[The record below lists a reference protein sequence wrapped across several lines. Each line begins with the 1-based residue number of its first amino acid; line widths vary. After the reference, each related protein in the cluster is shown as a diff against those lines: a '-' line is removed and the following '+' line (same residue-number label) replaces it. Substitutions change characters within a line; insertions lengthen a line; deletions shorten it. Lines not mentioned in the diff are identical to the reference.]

1 MSKQYVG
8 LSCNVWCKWEGL
20 PPTYRVYLDDEL
32 FTERTYTW
40 TDDIF
45 LAERLEIYA
54 EPGEYQLR
62 YELVPP
68 NLANLQVSIPV
79 VRHGSATIDSQG
91 HLRIHN
97 ETA

>member
-1 MSKQYVG
+1 MSKQFVG

-32 FTERTYTW
+32 FTERTYRLN
-40 TDDIF
+40 DDVY
-45 LAERLEIYA
+45 LLENLEIYA

-68 NLANLQVSIPV
+68 NLAKLQVSIPII
-79 VRHGSATIDSQG
+79 RHGAATINSQG
-91 HLRIHN
+91 ILRITD